1 MKLKVEQPV
10 ALICIFTWIGFVC
23 SISFLEAWLKFRAPG
38 VTLPIGLG
46 IGRLVF
52 AALNKVEWVFALAII
67 VSTYTKPAIT
77 IFNQKAL
84 LFLAL
89 FFLITQ
95 TLWLLPALDARAQLY
110 INGENVAPS
119 NLHIYYVIA
128 EFLKVTTL
136 FLFGIKL
143 FKND

>member
-84 LFLAL
+84 LILAL

-110 INGENVAPS
+110 INGENVGPS

-128 EFLKVTTL
+128 EFLKVITL